1 MNRPYVIIHTHTSI
15 DGNID
20 VMDLPEFATG
30 SQHYQDIAL
39 TPDRQVLNVDAYLNG
54 KVSTQVNITHYKM
67 PEVDENA
74 AEVPAGDFL
83 AEHDAGTY
91 YVSIDP
97 RGELA
102 WDINTYGYGG
112 VQAHF
117 LEVLTDQASNA
128 YKDYLRRKRVSYIIA
143 GTEQVDYVVMLSK
156 LHDLGVKRLMVGGGG
171 VINWSFLQNG
181 LVDEVSMVL
190 SPIANGDPNAPRF
203 FTAREP
209 YSSVNPVA
217 FQLTSVEDLGDS
229 VVWLRYT
236 VKPHQQQTSASVE
249 IVGAL

>member
-20 VMDLPEFATG
+20 IIDLPGFYTG

-39 TPDRQVLNVDAYLNG
+39 TPDKQVFNIDAYLNG
-54 KVSTQVNITHYKM
+54 KTSTEDNITHYRT

-74 AEVPAGDFL
+74 GLVPAGDYIAVPD
-83 AEHDAGTY
+83 AEMY

-102 WDINTYGYGG
+102 FDDNTFGYGG
-112 VQAHF
+112 VQTHF
-117 LEVLTDQASNA
+117 IEVLTDTASNA
-128 YKDYLRRKRVSYIIA
+128 YKDFLRRKQISYIIA
-143 GTEQVDYVVMLSK
+143 GEDQIDYALMLHK
-156 LHDLGVKRLMVGGGG
+156 LHGLGIERLMVGGGG

-181 LVDEVSMVL
+181 LVDEVSSVIA
-190 SPIANGDPNAPRF
+190 PVANGDPTAHRF

-209 YSSVNPVA
+209 YSTVSPTE
-217 FQLTSVEDLGDS
+217 FELTSVEDLGDS

-236 VKPHQQQTSASVE
+236 VKPNERDSV
-249 IVGAL
+249 

>member
-1 MNRPYVIIHTHTSI
+1 MGQKMNRPYVIIHTHTSI
-15 DGNID
+15 DGNING
-20 VMDLPEFATG
+20 MDLPEFRSG
-30 SQHYQDIAL
+30 SQHYRDIAL
-39 TPDRQVLNVDAYLNG
+39 TPGRQVLDVDAYLNG
-54 KVSTQVNITHYKM
+54 KVSTQDNITHYKT
-67 PEVDENA
+67 PDVDEGA

-83 AEHDAGTY
+83 AEPEAGMY
-91 YVSIDP
+91 YISIDP

-102 WDINTYGYGG
+102 WETNMFGYGG

-117 LEVLTDQASNA
+117 IEMLSEKASNA

-143 GTEQVDYVVMLSK
+143 GKEQIDYGLMLDK
-156 LHDLGVKRLMVGGGG
+156 LYALGVKRLMVGGGG
-171 VINWSFLQNG
+171 TINWSFLQNG

-190 SPIANGDPNAPRF
+190 APIANGDPNAPRF

-209 YSSVNPVA
+209 YSSVSPVA

-236 VKPHQQQTSASVE
+236 VKQ
-249 IVGAL
+249 

>member
-15 DGNID
+15 DGNING
-20 VMDLPEFATG
+20 MDLPAFEAG
-30 SQHYQDIAL
+30 SRHYQDLAL
-39 TPDRQVLNVDAYLNG
+39 TPGRQVLNVDAYLNG
-54 KVSTQVNITHYKM
+54 KISTEDNITHYKK
-67 PEVDENA
+67 PDVDEPA

-83 AEHDAGTY
+83 AEPDAGMY

-102 WDINTYGYGG
+102 WEGNTFGYGG
-112 VQAHF
+112 VPAHF

-128 YKDYLRRKRVSYIIA
+128 YKDFLRRKRTSYIIA
-143 GTEQVDYVVMLSK
+143 GGEQIDYGLMLSK
-156 LHDLGVKRLMVGGGG
+156 LHGLGIKRLMVGGGG
-171 VINWSFLQNG
+171 TINWSFLQNG

-190 SPIANGDPNAPRF
+190 APIANGDPDAPRF

-209 YSSVNPVA
+209 YTSVSPVA
-217 FQLTSVEDLGDS
+217 LQLSSVEDLGDS

-236 VKPHQQQTSASVE
+236 VQPNNQ
-249 IVGAL
+249 

>member
-1 MNRPYVIIHTHTSI
+1 MNRPHVIIHTHTSI

-20 VMDLPEFATG
+20 GMDLPAFDAG
-30 SQHYQDIAL
+30 SRHYQDLAL
-39 TPDRQVLNVDAYLNG
+39 TPEQQVLNVDAYLNG
-54 KVSTQVNITHYKM
+54 KTSTEDNITHYGK
-67 PEVDENA
+67 PDVDEDA
-74 AEVPAGDFL
+74 GEVPAGDFL
-83 AEHDAGTY
+83 AEPDASMY

-102 WDINTYGYGG
+102 WEENTFGYGG
-112 VQAHF
+112 VPAHF

-128 YKDYLRRKRVSYIIA
+128 YKDFLRRKRISYIIA
-143 GTEQVDYVVMLSK
+143 GGEQIEYELMLSK
-156 LHDLGVKRLMVGGGG
+156 LHGLGIKRLMVGGGG

-190 SPIANGDPNAPRF
+190 APIANGDPDAPRF

-209 YSSVNPVA
+209 YSSVSPVA
-217 FQLTSVEDLGDS
+217 FQLASVENLGDS

-236 VKPHQQQTSASVE
+236 VQPS
-249 IVGAL
+249 

>member
-1 MNRPYVIIHTHTSI
+1 MSP
-15 DGNID
+15 
-20 VMDLPEFATG
+20 
-30 SQHYQDIAL
+30 
-39 TPDRQVLNVDAYLNG
+39 
-54 KVSTQVNITHYKM
+54 
-67 PEVDENA
+67 
-74 AEVPAGDFL
+74 
-83 AEHDAGTY
+83 
-91 YVSIDP
+91 IDP

-102 WDINTYGYGG
+102 WSASTFGYGG

-128 YKDYLRRKRVSYIIA
+128 YKDYLRRNRVSYIIA
-143 GTEQVDYVVMLSK
+143 GTEQIDYVVMLSK
-156 LHDLGVKRLMVGGGG
+156 LHNLGIKRLMVGGGG

-217 FQLTSVEDLGDS
+217 FQLASVEDLGDS

-236 VKPHQQQTSASVE
+236 VQPNQQQTSVTVE
-249 IVGAL
+249 RGAI